1 MNKKLSYAL
10 IATGLMITSCGT
22 ARKAPVSEL
31 GGEWNV
37 VSVMGDKVNVSQGAE
52 QPYFGFDTANGR
64 LFGTAGCNRIMGSF
78 DPKAPDGT
86 IDLSRIASTRMMCP
100 DMSLENA
107 ILQACGTVTSF
118 KVSNNG
124 DVELCDAGGKT
135 VITLKRRTPE
145 LSSKDLS
152 GEWVISEVDGTK
164 VKNDTEEGPNL
175 MSFDLKDNRFSCRTN
190 CNTINGNFTG
200 SFIDITFKPG
210 QMTRMACPDTSVE
223 DALNRV
229 LPTVKSF
236 GRLADG
242 SIGFYNATNDLVLI
256 LTRK

>member
-1 MNKKLSYAL
+1 MNKKLNYAL
-10 IATGLMITSCGT
+10 IAVGLMMTSCGT

-37 VSVMGDKVNVSQGAE
+37 VSVMGDKVNVPEGSE

-78 DPKAPDGT
+78 DPKGADGT

-118 KVSNNG
+118 KVANDG
-124 DVELCDAGGKT
+124 EVELCDAAGKS
-135 VITLKRRTPE
+135 VITLQRRAPE
-145 LSSKDLS
+145 LSAKDLS
-152 GEWVISEVDGTK
+152 GEWIIREVDGTA

-175 MSFDLKDNRFSCRTN
+175 MSFDLKDNRFSCQTN
-190 CNTINGNFTG
+190 CNTINGNFTS
-200 SFIDITFKPG
+200 SFIDITFEPG
-210 QMTRMACPDTSVE
+210 IMTRMACPDTSVE

-229 LPTVKSF
+229 LPTITSF
-236 GRLADG
+236 GKLADG
-242 SIGFYNATNDLVLI
+242 SIGFYTASNDLVLI